1 MNPSIMKQKYLNAYT
16 YGMFW
21 IYFLTCQR
29 AEEGRRSRQRAAHGA
44 REQTLVC
51 PTLTLN
57 SLNMHSSLI
66 TFEMNPSG
74 SAVTGARRQ

>member
-1 MNPSIMKQKYLNAYT
+1 MNPSITKQKCLNAFT

-21 IYFLTCQR
+21 IYFLTCQS
-29 AEEGRRSRQRAAHGA
+29 ADEGRRPHQHAAHGA

-66 TFEMNPSG
+66 TLEMNPSG
-74 SAVTGARRQ
+74 SAVTGARR